1 MEDTNGDDDD
11 TFFKCLFYLTSDA
24 FMNNTDPI
32 KIENP
37 IIQKR
42 SISKISSS
50 TEVVSVE
57 QSEKKTK
64 RLLCVQKFLE
74 KRKSI
79 DYSKTKILIRSF
91 RHDITTDMNKYR
103 NAKKGTFG
111 VQTHKRFIS
120 VTDLSQQA
128 SKI

>member
-1 MEDTNGDDDD
+1 MEYTNGDDDD
-11 TFFKCLFYLTSDA
+11 TFSECLFYLTSAA
-24 FMNNTDPI
+24 FINNSNPI
-32 KIENP
+32 KIEKS

-42 SISKISSS
+42 SISQISSL
-50 TEVVSVE
+50 TEAVSVE

-79 DYSKTKILIRSF
+79 DYSKTKILIRKF
-91 RHDITTDMNKYR
+91 RHDITYMNKYR

-111 VQTHKRFIS
+111 VQTHKTFIS
-120 VTDLSQQA
+120 VTDLSQQE